1 MPLPQ
6 VTLYYER
13 LTFNSYNGM
22 LPLHIYIVHFVNK
35 ILIRL
40 LKKNLRKKTLNAIGS
55 YLSIENVKIIN
66 NISKS
71 LDLSCVYEL
80 RMISIQCHLAV
91 KK

>member
-1 MPLPQ
+1 MDSF
-6 VTLYYER
+6 LYEPI
-13 LTFNSYNGM
+13 T
-22 LPLHIYIVHFVNK
+22 IVHFVNK

-40 LKKNLRKKTLNAIGS
+40 LIKNLRKKTLNAIGS

-91 KK
+91 KKIRQQNKNMSEAPEHSIK

>member
-1 MPLPQ
+1 MI
-6 VTLYYER
+6 E
-13 LTFNSYNGM
+13 
-22 LPLHIYIVHFVNK
+22 
-35 ILIRL
+35 
-40 LKKNLRKKTLNAIGS
+40 NLRKKTLNAIGS

-91 KK
+91 KKIRQQNKNMSEAPEHSIK

>member
-1 MPLPQ
+1 MDSF
-6 VTLYYER
+6 LYEPI
-13 LTFNSYNGM
+13 T
-22 LPLHIYIVHFVNK
+22 IVHFVNK

-40 LKKNLRKKTLNAIGS
+40 LIENLRKKTLNAIGS

-91 KK
+91 KKIRQQNKNMSEAPEHSIK